1 LILEDQAY
9 IRQLLNKYFDKQCS
23 AKEVKELLA
32 YFDAP
37 LNETVLKSAI
47 LDAFEQAD
55 DEKVNEERTDIAIA
69 DVRRQLLQ
77 QVGQQPGHKLKKIIW
92 RFISAAAA
100 ILLFVSVSAY
110 FIWRKPTNTQ
120 ATVNLV
126 KHDIAPGG
134 NKAILILSNGKQI
147 ILSAAKNGKLA
158 QQGHTNILK
167 TTDGQVIY
175 HAGNEPTTVAY
186 NTLKTPRGGQYNLT
200 LADGTKV
207 WLNAAS
213 SITYPVEFTGNE
225 REVTITGEVYFE
237 VAHNAEKP
245 FRVST
250 GNQIV
255 EVLGTH
261 FNINAYT
268 DEPLQKTTLFQ
279 GSIRIDRNEQS
290 VILKPGQQAQVE
302 NNPASSRLVVT
313 SDINTEEVLAWK
325 NGYFLFY
332 SENIEGIM
340 RQVSRWYNVDVTFE
354 KGIPDE
360 TFGGSISRFENVS
373 QLLNVLQRTGSVH
386 FKVEGRRIT
395 VMK

>member
-1 LILEDQAY
+1 MENQAH
-9 IRQLLNKYFDKQCS
+9 IRQLLNKYLDKQCT
-23 AKEVKELLA
+23 AKEIKELLA
-32 YFDAP
+32 CFDAP

-47 LDAFEQAD
+47 LAAFEQAD
-55 DEKVNEERTDIAIA
+55 DEKVNEEQTDLAIA

-77 QVGQQPGHKLKKIIW
+77 QIGQQPGHTLKRSIW
-92 RFISAAAA
+92 RLISAAAA
-100 ILLFVSVSAY
+100 MLFISVSAY
-110 FIWRKPTNTQ
+110 LIWQNPTKTEP
-120 ATVNLV
+120 TVNLV

-134 NKAILILSNGKQI
+134 NKAILILSSGKQI

-167 TTDGQVIY
+167 TADGQVIY
-175 HAGNEPTTVAY
+175 HAGDEPATMVY

-225 REVTITGEVYFE
+225 RKVDITGEVYFE
-237 VAHNAEKP
+237 VTHNAKKP
-245 FRVST
+245 FRVSA
-250 GNQIV
+250 GNQTV

-261 FNINAYT
+261 FNINAYA

-279 GSIRIDRNEQS
+279 GSIRIDRNKQS

-302 NNPASSRLVVT
+302 NNPASSRIVVT

-340 RQVSRWYNVDVTFE
+340 RMVSRWYNVDVTFE

-386 FKVEGRRIT
+386 FKIEGRRIT

>member
-1 LILEDQAY
+1 VVY
-9 IRQLLNKYFDKQCS
+9 S
-23 AKEVKELLA
+23 ALA
-32 YFDAP
+32 
-37 LNETVLKSAI
+37 
-47 LDAFEQAD
+47 
-55 DEKVNEERTDIAIA
+55 
-69 DVRRQLLQ
+69 
-77 QVGQQPGHKLKKIIW
+77 QPRLKKDQ
-92 RFISAAAA
+92 FS
-100 ILLFVSVSAY
+100 
-110 FIWRKPTNTQ
+110 
-120 ATVNLV
+120 
-126 KHDIAPGG
+126 
-134 NKAILILSNGKQI
+134 
-147 ILSAAKNGKLA
+147 
-158 QQGHTNILK
+158 
-167 TTDGQVIY
+167 
-175 HAGNEPTTVAY
+175 Y
-186 NTLKTPRGGQYNLT
+186 NTIATPRGGQYQVILP
-200 LADGTKV
+200 DGSHV

-213 SITYPVEFTGNE
+213 SIRFPTMFATAARKVS
-225 REVTITGEVYFE
+225 VTGEVYFE
-237 VAHNAEKP
+237 VAKKINK
-245 FRVST
+245 ST
-250 GNQIV
+250 GKRLPFIVTADNQQV